1 MVGNVMLTSEQAK
14 CIKLAPLTKDRK
26 AKVTATAALTME
38 SSGLN
43 KAEDKNITKCSASR
57 GLRKGCS
64 SADAVTNFSAL
75 LTKLEHKPDSIQGV
89 GKDRSLC
96 MELTTA
102 MYCIHN

>member
-1 MVGNVMLTSEQAK
+1 
-14 CIKLAPLTKDRK
+14 
-26 AKVTATAALTME
+26 
-38 SSGLN
+38 LN
-43 KAEDKNITKCSASR
+43 KAEDKNKTKCSASR
-57 GLRKGCS
+57 GLRERMLIES
-64 SADAVTNFSAL
+64 AVTNFSAL